1 MNDIDSM
8 PPKCHDCPYWEHAK
22 TPYYCPD
29 CEQQMTESKDNN
41 AEKPMDKWTEMRE
54 TINELHESN
63 AENKDVECVTR
74 FLLNLMSVLDEGDD
88 THG

>member
-1 MNDIDSM
+1 MTKSEND
-8 PPKCHDCPYWEHAK
+8 
-22 TPYYCPD
+22 
-29 CEQQMTESKDNN
+29 N

-54 TINELHESN
+54 TIKELHESN

-74 FLLNLMSVLDEGDD
+74 FLLNLMDVLDEGDD